1 MFHSIQDIFVQ
12 AGGTGGNRAGN
23 GGTYEIVGAV
33 TNILCATAP
42 AANSGCGGGGG
53 LAWDGAT
60 AEQQIATGGA
70 DGIVVIQYEYDPVQR
85 GFVLSLR

>member
-1 MFHSIQDIFVQ
+1 MFHSTEDKFTKS
-12 AGGTGGNRAGN
+12 GGKGGSRAGN
-23 GGTYEIVGAV
+23 GGTYEVVGTV
-33 TNILCATAP
+33 TNICYATVP

-70 DGIVVIQYEYDPVQR
+70 DGIVVIQYKYDPNQR
-85 GFVLSLR
+85 GFIIGFR